1 MLNHIGINVSNLKRS
16 RHFYDSV
23 LAELGCISK
32 TDSSTSASYGVPATG
47 DFDDP
52 CGDFWISEGEP
63 STPRVHIAFTALN
76 IESVERFYQTAI
88 ALGATCNGAP
98 GYRPKYHSK
107 YYAAFVL
114 DLDGYNIE
122 AVCQNSM

>member
-1 MLNHIGINVSNLKRS
+1 MLNHIGINVSDLSRS
-16 RHFYDSV
+16 RHFYDAV

-32 TDSSTSASYGVPATG
+32 TASSTSASYGIPTI
-47 DFDDP
+47 DHHDDP

-63 STPRVHIAFTALN
+63 SVPRVHIAFTALS
-76 IESVERFYQTAI
+76 IESVERFYRTAI
-88 ALGATCNGAP
+88 TLGAVCNGGP
-98 GYRPKYHSK
+98 GYRPRYHSK

-122 AVCQNSM
+122 AVCHNGV